1 MAKGGDFE
9 RYIAKQLT
17 VWLTGKPKP
26 YMFWRMPASGGLAT
40 IHEECVGLAGDI
52 RSVHKDA
59 EFLTNIFSIECKTG
73 YPHTSFWQH
82 FKNIKNF
89 NLELFWLQACGES
102 MGSNRR
108 PMLIYRKKG
117 NKPLVGIT
125 EDIISELQEVDDLT
139 EIPSVCMYWPVIKNI
154 QPMHLF
160 NFEDFL
166 EAVSPDDIKEA
177 GHQLGVWEWLR

>member
-9 RYIAKQLT
+9 RLIAKELT
-17 VWLTGKPKP
+17 IWLSGSPKP

-40 IHEECVGLAGDI
+40 IHEECSGLAGDI
-52 RSVHKDA
+52 RSIHKDA
-59 EFLTNIFSIECKTG
+59 EFFTDIFAIECKTG
-73 YPHTSFWQH
+73 YPQTSFWQH
-82 FKNIKNF
+82 FKGIKNF
-89 NLELFWLQACGES
+89 NIESFWLQACGEA

-125 EDIISELQEVDDLT
+125 DDVVIELERVTDLSEM
-139 EIPSVCMYWPVIKNI
+139 PSIYMYWPVQKNI
-154 QPMHLF
+154 QPLHLF
-160 NFEDFL
+160 NLKEFL
-166 EAVSPDDIKEA
+166 ENVSPDDIKEA

>member
-9 RYIAKQLT
+9 RYIAKELT

-59 EFLTNIFSIECKTG
+59 EFLTSIFAIECKTG

-89 NLELFWLQACGES
+89 NLESFWLQACGEA

-117 NKPLVGIT
+117 SAPLVGMT
-125 EDIISELQEVDDLT
+125 DDIVSEIQKVTDLM
-139 EIPSVCMYWPVIKNI
+139 EIPSITMYWSVIKNI
-154 QPMHLF
+154 QPMNLF
-160 NFEDFL
+160 NFDDFFK
-166 EAVSPDDIKEA
+166 AVGPDEIKEA